1 VLTPTISGA
10 ALCII
15 LSIRGV
21 PACAAA
27 DAALARELN
36 ANAAELFQLGRYE
49 DAAVIEQRA
58 LKIWNDLSPA
68 NNVEMAS
75 VHFNLAQIY
84 LVQGKLTAAGYHVRS
99 ARQLAEGSATPAE
112 LGHIS
117 LLVAHVHFEAREYAD
132 SESEL
137 RAALP
142 HLEGLE
148 KAIAL
153 NDLGLVRFMRGD
165 LSEARTLL
173 ESSVAIRERAGAAAD
188 PHYAQM
194 LANLGMVCFRQGDLS
209 TAAALY
215 GRAIPLFDGAPGLG
229 QLLMRKALVEYGQ
242 VLRKSGRKSEAKAV
256 DRRARAVARDSLRV
270 PAATI
275 DVRAFQ

>member
-1 VLTPTISGA
+1 MS
-10 ALCII
+10 
-15 LSIRGV
+15 
-21 PACAAA
+21 
-27 DAALARELN
+27 
-36 ANAAELFQLGRYE
+36 
-49 DAAVIEQRA
+49 
-58 LKIWNDLSPA
+58 
-68 NNVEMAS
+68 
-75 VHFNLAQIY
+75 
-84 LVQGKLTAAGYHVRS
+84 
-99 ARQLAEGSATPAE
+99 
-112 LGHIS
+112 
-117 LLVAHVHFEAREYAD
+117 
-132 SESEL
+132 
-137 RAALP
+137 
-142 HLEGLE
+142 
-148 KAIAL
+148 
-153 NDLGLVRFMRGD
+153 
-165 LSEARTLL
+165 TLL
-173 ESSVAIRERAGAAAD
+173 ESSVAIRERAGAAAG